1 MLYWVYKKAA
11 DGGRMAVNMSEQV
24 EIKKQSEIKNQSDM
38 KNQPDIKKHY
48 EKKKQP
54 EMKKQV
60 NKVVIGVLLFELIMI
75 GGVMLDAIIQL
86 IRVAVIYMKSPD
98 LDQQINAALEQC
110 MNSGRA
116 TIISIVAGLII
127 LFFYFRKQEF
137 SKKLFTKNQSMKKPA
152 FFFILTLFMS
162 AQAIF
167 LVMSAGAESIFN
179 VFGYSL
185 MEEIEA
191 ATSTSSLFSMF
202 LYASFIGPI
211 AEELVFRGFVMRG
224 LERFGKFTAII
235 CSAILFGAFHG
246 NLIQGIFAAAA
257 GLILGYVAMEYSI
270 LWAIAIHIIN
280 NFIFGDLWAYVTVG
294 LNETLQLILF
304 YSVHGSFFVGAV
316 ILIILKRKE
325 IKDYWRNNKS
335 ENGHWKIIFTSF
347 WFILFMILQL
357 AMGFSG
363 IHKI

>member
-1 MLYWVYKKAA
+1 
-11 DGGRMAVNMSEQV
+11 MSEQL
-24 EIKKQSEIKNQSDM
+24 EINKQLKM
-38 KNQPDIKKHY
+38 KNQFDKKNQY
-48 EKKKQP
+48 EA
-54 EMKKQV
+54 KKQV
-60 NKVVIGVLLFELIMI
+60 NKIIIGVLLFELIMTA
-75 GGVMLDAIIQL
+75 GVILDAIIQT

-98 LDQQINAALEQC
+98 LEQQIDAALEAC
-110 MNSGRA
+110 LNSGRA
-116 TIISIVAGLII
+116 TIISITAGLII

-137 SKKLFTKNQSMKKPA
+137 SEKLFYKNQSMKGSA

-162 AQAIF
+162 TQVVF

-185 MEEIEA
+185 MEEIES
-191 ATSTSSLFSMF
+191 ATSTSTLFSMF

-211 AEELVFRGFVMRG
+211 AEELVFRGFVLRG
-224 LERFGKFTAII
+224 LERFGKTTAII

-246 NLIQGIFAAAA
+246 NLIQGVFAATA

-280 NFIFGDLWAYVTVG
+280 NFIFGDLWAYVTGG

-316 ILIILKRKE
+316 ILLALKRKK
-325 IKDYWRNNKS
+325 IKEYWRNNKS
-335 ENGHWKIIFTSF
+335 GNGYWKIIITSF

-357 AMGFSG
+357 AMGISG